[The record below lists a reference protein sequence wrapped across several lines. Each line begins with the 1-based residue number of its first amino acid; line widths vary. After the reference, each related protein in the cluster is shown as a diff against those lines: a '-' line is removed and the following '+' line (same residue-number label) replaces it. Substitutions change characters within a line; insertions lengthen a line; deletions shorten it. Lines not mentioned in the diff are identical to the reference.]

1 MLHIYIFRIYQ
12 YFTRWLSYLNSLVLL
27 LTHANKIDKPVHPLI
42 QANQDIIRHKEDVFK
57 CSMWQK
63 LMPYTMRPN
72 PTQVYLGHDYYLL
85 AGLKFDF
92 FFFLLP
98 ESQTKPTHYS
108 QSYGFIQ
115 RKERY
120 QTGFRLKIINSSSCA
135 FSGSPYP
142 GKT

>member
-92 FFFLLP
+92 FFFCFQKARQNP
-98 ESQTKPTHYS
+98 HITVKVMAS
-108 QSYGFIQ
+108 
-115 RKERY
+115 
-120 QTGFRLKIINSSSCA
+120 FRGRNVIKLA
-135 FSGSPYP
+135 LG
-142 GKT
+142 